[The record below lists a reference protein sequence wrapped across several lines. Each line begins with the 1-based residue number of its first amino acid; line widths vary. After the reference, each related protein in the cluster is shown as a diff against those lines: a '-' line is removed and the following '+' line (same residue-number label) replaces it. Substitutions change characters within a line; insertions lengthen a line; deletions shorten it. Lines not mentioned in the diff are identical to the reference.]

1 VHGVFGMSFGELV
14 IVLVVAIV
22 VVGPRKLPSLLRSAG
37 QLIGQLRR
45 MAVDVRKESGIDQL
59 LEAEGINKEIDTFRR
74 LAAGDV
80 SPDDAREAHAAPPV
94 EGQPDAAADA
104 YAPKADQPDPY
115 APMGE
120 APPPPP
126 VPPPPVPQSIPPHPP
141 QSAVPP
147 PPQSM
152 PPPAPKISRP
162 LPGLPHPIEGV
173 KPK

>member
-1 VHGVFGMSFGELV
+1 MHGVFGMSFGEFV
-14 IVLVVAIV
+14 IVLVIGIV

-74 LAAGDV
+74 LAAGEVPADDTREGHA
-80 SPDDAREAHAAPPV
+80 SPAA
-94 EGQPDAAADA
+94 EGQPNAVADA

-115 APMGE
+115 APTAE
-120 APPPPP
+120 AAPPPP
-126 VPPPPVPQSIPPHPP
+126 VPPPPLSPSAPPPVPP
-141 QSAVPP
+141 SAVPR

-152 PPPAPKISRP
+152 PPAPPRISRP
-162 LPGLPHPIEGV
+162 LPGLPHPIEGT